1 MMDCG
6 AACLQSIS
14 KYYGKYFGLTGFRVM
29 AYPMVALCRG
39 RPCKATNGI
48 NFIG

>member
-6 AACLQSIS
+6 AACLQRIS
-14 KYYGKYFGLTGFRVM
+14 KYYGKYWSYGIWSDGIPNRS
-29 AYPMVALCRG
+29 ALQG

-48 NFIG
+48 DFIG